1 MCRFHDGKTEASVV
15 ACCQPGAYG
24 LCPHV
29 DSSVTWMGS
38 CRSSRAPEV
47 AGVPRAL
54 CSPDT
59 DCPLAPSFQKC
70 EVRRASGDRKSP
82 GLGMGG
88 HLCLQLQTLG
98 WPGKQ
103 GSFQQGGPSSGET
116 GAGSV
121 SVVPGS
127 FFIPLW
133 PSLSERPTGWG
144 VTSSWYERWC
154 PFLLKRE
161 PRPRL
166 SCYGRIMRK
175 ATVWRETVAV
185 GGLVSLYRA

>member
-1 MCRFHDGKTEASVV
+1 MGPQTHLCFPAITVAAAFGHLGGIWCTSCFPPRLEDPCGQVSGLLGPPSSAPGSGDGTMCRFHDGKTEASAV

-38 CRSSRAPEV
+38 CRSSRALEV

-82 GLGMGG
+82 GLGMRW

-103 GSFQQGGPSSGET
+103 GSFQQGAHP
-116 GAGSV
+116 AG
-121 SVVPGS
+121 
-127 FFIPLW
+127 
-133 PSLSERPTGWG
+133 RP
-144 VTSSWYERWC
+144 
-154 PFLLKRE
+154 
-161 PRPRL
+161 
-166 SCYGRIMRK
+166 
-175 ATVWRETVAV
+175 
-185 GGLVSLYRA
+185 GLVL